1 MHCTRCGHEN
11 PEGSRFCA
19 QCGSALSPER
29 VGESTSVIPKV
40 GGEDTSDQPEI
51 AESTADAHAGAVE
64 SLPAGSALL
73 VVKRGPNAGS
83 RFLLDQDVTTAGRH
97 PDSDIFLDDVTVS
110 RRHVEFHREGGG
122 FSVHDV
128 GSLNGTYVNREP
140 VDVATLAGGDEVQI
154 GKFRLVYLTGRA
166 PASRP
171 LASAAV
177 PERERALG
185 DAADQ
190 RTPRLTIGEVLAV
203 LRDDFPDVTISK
215 IRYLES
221 EDLVHPQRTP
231 SGYRKFSGADVSRLR
246 YVLAAQRDQYL
257 PLRVIKEHLE
267 ALDRGEPLPPATGG
281 AGRRRRRRP
290 RRTTTRPAGAAADRR
305 GVRPRGRAWS
315 PSSWPTAC
323 SSACS
328 PPTPTAGTRRRDL
341 PIARAAAGLA
351 RHGIE
356 PRHLRVYRSG
366 VEREAG
372 LVEQLVAPVLR
383 ARSEE
388 ARARADGEAPGA
400 RRAVGAAARGAA
412 GGTTRG
418 TSCAPDSGVP

>member
-1 MHCTRCGHEN
+1 
-11 PEGSRFCA
+11 
-19 QCGSALSPER
+19 
-29 VGESTSVIPKV
+29 
-40 GGEDTSDQPEI
+40 
-51 AESTADAHAGAVE
+51 
-64 SLPAGSALL
+64 
-73 VVKRGPNAGS
+73 
-83 RFLLDQDVTTAGRH
+83 
-97 PDSDIFLDDVTVS
+97 
-110 RRHVEFHREGGG
+110 
-122 FSVHDV
+122 
-128 GSLNGTYVNREP
+128 
-140 VDVATLAGGDEVQI
+140 
-154 GKFRLVYLTGRA
+154 
-166 PASRP
+166 
-171 LASAAV
+171 V

-267 ALDRGEPLPPATGG
+267 ALDRGEPLPPT
-281 AGRRRRRRP
+281 
-290 RRTTTRPAGAAADRR
+290 AGA
-305 GVRPRGRAWS
+305 
-315 PSSWPTAC
+315 PTAV
-323 SSACS
+323 
-328 PPTPTAGTRRRDL
+328 PPPAVSEADDETAVPPLTADQFARASGLEPDQLADCVQFGLLATDADGRHPASDL

-388 ARARADGEAPGA
+388 ARARATEKLRELAALSAQLHTALLEARLRDLLRP
-400 RRAVGAAARGAA
+400 
-412 GGTTRG
+412 
-418 TSCAPDSGVP
+418 